1 MLAAIAFW
9 AELDGGAG
17 RAFRGEAAG
26 EADLEAAAFPQPKAD
41 ATSPNVEKAE
51 EAVLY

>member
-9 AELDGGAG
+9 AELEGGAG
-17 RAFRGEAAG
+17 RALGSEAVG
-26 EADLEAAAFPQPKAD
+26 EADLDAAALPQPKAD
-41 ATSPNVEKAE
+41 ATSPRVEKAE